1 MEKTIRK
8 VAQHSNYL
16 LYGPTMFIDL
26 IRDSWPFQESCNT
39 LYGHMTP
46 PLPFHQIID
55 SHKNATYICD
65 IIEMDWEIFLLE

>member
-1 MEKTIRK
+1 
-8 VAQHSNYL
+8 
-16 LYGPTMFIDL
+16 
-26 IRDSWPFQESCNT
+26 
-39 LYGHMTP
+39 MTP